1 MKKINYNCRTFVNHR
16 NQVIVRVRWNKKN
29 CEVAFPTGL
38 HADPLKWN
46 AETQR
51 PVRGS
56 THIIG
61 RERNPSRLI
70 NERIDVILGA
80 IEEAF
85 SEYALAG
92 VMPTSEDM
100 RDLVNEK
107 IGSVSPIQDTQE
119 SVIDKSL
126 KEIFDEFLTEGAKER
141 DWTSVVHYKY
151 EQIWKQLMGCD
162 PNVSL
167 KTLDKAKMIE
177 LKEWYVK
184 NNYRNR
190 TITKQFKVLR
200 SFLRW
205 MKANGYPVQDSA
217 IDYKLHLTVTKK
229 NVTYLT
235 FKELKQFYKHQFA
248 PNHKYLER
256 ARDMFCFM
264 CFTSLR
270 YSDLAQLK
278 KAHVTCKGIDLYTKK
293 TSDHI
298 TIPIIDY
305 AKEIIDKYADYESE
319 DGSLFPVPSAQKLND
334 YIKLAAK
341 DAGLDREVVNTYFIG
356 TQRHDDVNKFY
367 DIISCHDARRTF
379 VCCSLAFGIP
389 APVVMSCTGHK
400 DYESMKPY
408 IEIASDTQRIEL
420 DKWNGVDA
428 KYNIIEMLEKF
439 DAAQLKQAYELIKTL
454 A

>member
-1 MKKINYNCRTFVNHR
+1 ME
-16 NQVIVRVRWNKKN
+16 QED

-70 NERIDVILGA
+70 NERIDAILGA

-107 IGSVSPIQDTQE
+107 IGSVSPFQDTQE

-162 PNVSL
+162 SNVSL
-167 KTLDKAKMIE
+167 DTLDKAKMIE
-177 LKEWYVK
+177 LKEWYVR

-217 IDYKLHLTVTKK
+217 VDYKLHLTVTKK

-278 KAHVTCKGIDLYTKK
+278 KAHVTSKGIDLYTKK

-305 AKEIIDKYADYESE
+305 AQEIIDKYADYESE
-319 DGSLFPVPSAQKLND
+319 DSSLFPVPSAQKLND

-408 IEIASDTQRIEL
+408 IEIASDTRRIEL

-439 DAAQLKQAYELIKTL
+439 DADQLKQAYELIKTL